1 MKIDGQ
7 FLFENTSTDAVWNFL
22 TDPDRIATCLPGC
35 ESLIPTSDGAYQM
48 TMTVGVGSVRGTFI
62 GSIRLH
68 DIKAGT
74 NYGMTVSG
82 AGSVGFVN
90 GRGTVRLGNSE
101 NGTNITYSGDVLA
114 GGAIASVGQ
123 RMISGAARM
132 IIDQFFK
139 CAATKL
145 SHVY

>member
-22 TDPDRIATCLPGC
+22 TDPNRIATCLPGC

-48 TMTVGVGSVRGTFI
+48 TMMFGVGAVRGKFN

-68 DIKAGT
+68 DIHSGAD
-74 NYGMTVSG
+74 YGMTVSG
-82 AGSVGFVN
+82 TGGVGFVN
-90 GRGTVRLGNSE
+90 GQGTVRLENNESGITIIYTGNVS
-101 NGTNITYSGDVLA
+101 A

-123 RMISGAARM
+123 RMICGAARM